1 MNHMHINYYG
11 SYMLNIT
18 RKRIL
23 NMKQKFT
30 SIFLRF
36 YSFKYDI
43 LNMFWK
49 TWSQLRSEAPSIIS
63 FTY

>member
-1 MNHMHINYYG
+1 MKSSTIINHVHFNNYG
-11 SYMLNIT
+11 SYVLNIT

-36 YSFKYDI
+36 YSSKYGI
-43 LNMFWK
+43 LNMFLK
-49 TWSQLRSEAPSIIS
+49 HKARCVVKLLA
-63 FTY
+63 